1 MQIVSLKYGYSE
13 INPSVFVLLYFRMI
27 GVYVVEKFLN
37 QKVSLEEELKRLC
50 EIEEKKEVTEDFYDA
65 EIYLLQTQ
73 TDYEEYKK
81 MPKGERTITACYRD
95 RKSTRL
101 NSSHR

>member
-50 EIEEKKEVTEDFYDA
+50 EIEEKKE
-65 EIYLLQTQ
+65 
-73 TDYEEYKK
+73 
-81 MPKGERTITACYRD
+81 
-95 RKSTRL
+95 
-101 NSSHR
+101 